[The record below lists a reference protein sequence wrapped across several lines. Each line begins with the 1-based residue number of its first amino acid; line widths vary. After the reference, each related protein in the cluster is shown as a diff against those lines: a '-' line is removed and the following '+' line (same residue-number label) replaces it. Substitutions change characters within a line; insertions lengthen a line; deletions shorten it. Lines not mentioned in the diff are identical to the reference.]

1 MKKWMILVL
10 TWVCVLSMTGCNKKS
25 MDYIIE
31 NESIVTGIVE
41 EMHDDY
47 IIMYSDSAEGYPN
60 GSRWSISLDVEN
72 KDSYTDFVAGD
83 EIVMYHDGNVME
95 TEPLKVGTVYAITL
109 KTPAER
115 ADKEVQGNETGNSYE
130 GAYLAYDINEPILFI
145 QKNEDGTYDIQIGI
159 YKLVQLY
166 NCVGVENGNRLVFST
181 TEWGE
186 EQEITGTIILDDDV
200 ATVTLE
206 APWSDTWFKDVN
218 EYQYYK
224 TSSEQHP
231 VTEES
236 IVESIQDEISRI
248 EEQSREHLE
257 IDASTMGQQRK

>member
-1 MKKWMILVL
+1 M
-10 TWVCVLSMTGCNKKS
+10 
-25 MDYIIE
+25 
-31 NESIVTGIVE
+31 
-41 EMHDDY
+41 
-47 IIMYSDSAEGYPN
+47 
-60 GSRWSISLDVEN
+60 
-72 KDSYTDFVAGD
+72 
-83 EIVMYHDGNVME
+83 
-95 TEPLKVGTVYAITL
+95 
-109 KTPAER
+109 
-115 ADKEVQGNETGNSYE
+115 
-130 GAYLAYDINEPILFI
+130 
-145 QKNEDGTYDIQIGI
+145 
-159 YKLVQLY
+159 
-166 NCVGVENGNRLVFST
+166 
-181 TEWGE
+181 GE

-224 TSSEQHP
+224 TLSEQHP